1 MFKVPKLIETDSC
14 CCSVGKSYQTLCDP
28 MDSSILGSL
37 SFTISQTL
45 LKLMSIESMMS
56 SNSIML
62 SFNWT
67 THQCIVQLELTI
79 ISIK

>member
-1 MFKVPKLIETDSC
+1 MVVLILLFSIAQSC
-14 CCSVGKSYQTLCDP
+14 PTLFNPVECST
-28 MDSSILGSL
+28 LGSL
-37 SFTISQTL
+37 SFTISQSL